1 MVYVNPLMVK
11 IILEKSI
18 SVKNV
23 ADLHL
28 LTYVGI
34 VVQNHIIRYQKNKRG
49 ETREL
54 TDKDLHQ
61 CIAWTSDNNG
71 AYLCKVCNK
80 ECDE

>member
-1 MVYVNPLMVK
+1 MAR

-28 LTYVGI
+28 LTYVAT
-34 VVQNHIIRYQKNKRG
+34 VVLNHIIKYQRNRRG
-49 ETREL
+49 EIREL
-54 TDKDLHQ
+54 TDKDSHQ

-71 AYLCKVCNK
+71 AYLCKVCNR
-80 ECDE
+80 EYDG

>member
-28 LTYVGI
+28 LIYVDI
-34 VVQNHIIRYQKNKRG
+34 VVQNHIIRYQKNKI
-49 ETREL
+49 RE
-54 TDKDLHQ
+54 
-61 CIAWTSDNNG
+61 IDNGN
-71 AYLCKVCNK
+71 
-80 ECDE
+80 